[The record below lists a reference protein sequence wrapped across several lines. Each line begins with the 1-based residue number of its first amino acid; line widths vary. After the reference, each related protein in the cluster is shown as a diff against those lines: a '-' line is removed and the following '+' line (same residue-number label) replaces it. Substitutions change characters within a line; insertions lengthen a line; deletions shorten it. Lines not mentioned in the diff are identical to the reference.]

1 MFFATL
7 VLLCSFPQNGDTQ
20 KTVSETPAI
29 TVTSEN
35 SSTDSTL
42 VAADTLT
49 AKAVVSA
56 SPEAKVKTDTELAAE
71 PTPARPAFTPGM
83 AIRPATKRYSE
94 TARQRKIWYGLMAAG
109 HGAAAFDAWSTR
121 RVLSGNYGTEQNP
134 MLRPFAHSN
143 AIYVATQV
151 SPAVM
156 DYLGKRMMT
165 SRYSFVRKMWWLPQS
180 AGAGFSFAAATHNV
194 SVAAH

>member
-29 TVTSEN
+29 AVEN
-35 SSTDSTL
+35 SNPDDSL
-42 VAADTLT
+42 VAAETLA

-56 SPEAKVKTDTELAAE
+56 GPEAKVKTDSELAAE
-71 PTPARPAFTPGM
+71 AVPARPAFMPGM
-83 AIRPATKRYSE
+83 AIRPAAKRYSE

-134 MLRPFAHSN
+134 MLRPFAHSG
-143 AIYVATQV
+143 ALYVATQV

-165 SRYSFVRKMWWLPQS
+165 SRYSLVRKMWWLPQS